1 MTQDVGLI
9 GDVVGSRAAPD
20 RAELQRRLVASLAT
34 VSERSGGQLAMTL
47 GDEFQGRYPDLEAAI
62 SASLLL
68 HLSLLGVARLRIGI
82 GRGALAVED
91 AAASPFGQDGPVWWR
106 AREAVELLA
115 SAGDRGWT
123 QVNTGTEWDELINA
137 YLRMRD
143 EVVSGFDQT
152 DALICLGLLAG
163 MTQKALASEVGLN
176 QSSVSRRV
184 NSHGLAALVATAE
197 FRVGP
202 LGDPD
207 E

>member
-1 MTQDVGLI
+1 MQEQVGLI
-9 GDVVGSRAAPD
+9 GDVVGSRASPD
-20 RAELQRRLVASLAT
+20 RAELQRHLVAALAT
-34 VSERSGGQLAMTL
+34 VSDRSGGRLAMTL

-68 HLSLLGVARLRIGI
+68 HLSLLGVARLRLGI

-91 AAASPFGQDGPVWWR
+91 ADASPFGQDGPVWWR

-115 SAGDRGWT
+115 SEGDRAWT
-123 QVNTGTEWDELINA
+123 QVNTGTEWDELLNA

-143 EVVSGFDQT
+143 KVVSGFDQT

-184 NSHGLAALVATAE
+184 NSHGLAALVATAG

-207 E
+207 